1 MMSISERLAAI
12 REKVEAARSDNL
24 EAVGRELRKELDG
37 TRQYEDDLDKR
48 FSEKDVLTLNIDSVF
63 APGKRKYTY
72 VNDVGSA
79 DEADEED
86 GDARLRSMKRR
97 ARAAA
102 KRTQRKEL
110 DKGQG
115 SNTITSETPENHN
128 DVVYGGKGTVSEEA
142 VDRMVDEL
150 QQAEKR
156 RGKFKRRRAF
166 YEDEGDITFIN
177 EGNRLFNRTLSKHY
191 DKFDS
196 VKEIKD
202 NLERGTA

>member
-1 MMSISERLAAI
+1 MSSVAERLVAI
-12 REKVEAARSDNL
+12 REKLETGRSDNL
-24 EAVGRELRKELDG
+24 EAVERECRKV
-37 TRQYEDDLDKR
+37 
-48 FSEKDVLTLNIDSVF
+48 SE
-63 APGKRKYTY
+63 GKRYAEEDLSGCY
-72 VNDVGSA
+72 SGNDDPSSNYAVAQKKRKHKRMNDLGSA

-86 GDARLRSMKRR
+86 QDARLRSMKRR
-97 ARAAA
+97 ARVAT
-102 KRTQRKEL
+102 KWLERKGTNERE
-110 DKGQG
+110 GP
-115 SNTITSETPENHN
+115 SACSEASKCADMLE
-128 DVVYGGKGTVSEEA
+128 YGGKGVVSEEA
-142 VDRMVDEL
+142 VDRMVNEL
-150 QQAEKR
+150 QQADKR

>member
-1 MMSISERLAAI
+1 MMSVSERLSAI
-12 REKVEAARSDNL
+12 REKLEAARSDNL
-24 EAVGRELRKELDG
+24 EAVGREVRKESHEK
-37 TRQYEDDLDKR
+37 RQFEDDLDR
-48 FSEKDVLTLNIDSVF
+48 RCTENDVRTLDTHYVSTQ
-63 APGKRKYTY
+63 GKRKYKY

-102 KRTQRKEL
+102 KRTQRKESG
-110 DKGQG
+110 KGQG
-115 SNTITSETPENHN
+115 LNTIISETPENHN
-128 DVVYGGKGTVSEEA
+128 DVAYGGKGSVSEEA
-142 VDRMVDEL
+142 MDRMVDEL

-177 EGNRLFNRTLSKHY
+177 EGNRLFNRTLSKHF